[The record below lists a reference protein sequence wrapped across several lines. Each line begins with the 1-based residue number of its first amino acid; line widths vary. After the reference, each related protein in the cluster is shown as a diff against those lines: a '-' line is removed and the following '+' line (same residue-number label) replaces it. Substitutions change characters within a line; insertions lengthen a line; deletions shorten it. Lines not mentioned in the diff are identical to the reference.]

1 MNLGLLGLPSIARSY
16 RPALKTQ
23 SPEQGGGCR
32 CLPNLLDRH
41 WFSLPQLRSCPAKP
55 NPLVCG
61 VFPPSPGRLPPRSV
75 PISHCAAAR
84 TLLHSPRGSVVRRPA
99 SGPPL
104 PPLSSSHSSRHA
116 RRAAVHTVVTPCP
129 DRTAPRCTARSPAP
143 PDCGAESDTTTA
155 DRPAPIMP
163 TCSHRCDHS
172 CAYDASTPPL
182 TAGLPPTP
190 RAHHLCD
197 HVLHP
202 GRVSSH
208 FDDYPRRRG
217 GPRTS
222 VQFTRG
228 MVKGGCLC

>member
-1 MNLGLLGLPSIARSY
+1 M
-16 RPALKTQ
+16 K
-23 SPEQGGGCR
+23 QGGGCR

-84 TLLHSPRGSVVRRPA
+84 TLLHSPRGSAVRRPA

-129 DRTAPRCTARSPAP
+129 DRTAPRCTA
-143 PDCGAESDTTTA
+143 
-155 DRPAPIMP
+155 
-163 TCSHRCDHS
+163 
-172 CAYDASTPPL
+172 L
-182 TAGLPPTP
+182 
-190 RAHHLCD
+190 
-197 HVLHP
+197 
-202 GRVSSH
+202 
-208 FDDYPRRRG
+208 
-217 GPRTS
+217 PRTS
-222 VQFTRG
+222 RLRCRIGYNDCGSTRPNHANLFASMRSLLRLRRFDPSINRG
-228 MVKGGCLC
+228 FATNTSCPPPL

>member
-1 MNLGLLGLPSIARSY
+1 M
-16 RPALKTQ
+16 
-23 SPEQGGGCR
+23 
-32 CLPNLLDRH
+32 
-41 WFSLPQLRSCPAKP
+41 SLSAKP
-55 NPLVCG
+55 SGSTLVLASSTPVLPCKTKSSRLRR
-61 VFPPSPGRLPPRSV
+61 VSPFPWP
-75 PISHCAAAR
+75 AAAAIGADIA
-84 TLLHSPRGSVVRRPA
+84 LCSGSYSSPLTQRQCSQTA
-99 SGPPL
+99 SFRATAT
-104 PPLSSSHSSRHA
+104 PLSSSHSSRHA

-228 MVKGGCLC
+228 MVKGGCSC